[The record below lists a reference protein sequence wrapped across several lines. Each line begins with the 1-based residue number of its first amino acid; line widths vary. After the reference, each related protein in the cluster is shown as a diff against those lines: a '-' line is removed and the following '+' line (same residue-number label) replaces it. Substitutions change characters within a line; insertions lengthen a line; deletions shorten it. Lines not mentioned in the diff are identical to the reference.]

1 MIPDD
6 RRRRTRQGGEQ
17 GVLPILREAFSQ
29 RPDWLQFSPRQLSVL
44 MFLYGYS
51 SVPLEEFDIEAA
63 LPFAL
68 EDWEGVA

>member
-6 RRRRTRQGGEQ
+6 RRRRTRRGGEQ
-17 GVLPILREAFSQ
+17 SVLPILREAFSQ
-29 RPDWLQFSPRQLSVL
+29 RPDWRQFSPRQLSVL